1 MKIKNVLLLSAISL
15 TVFSAQSRLYVGAGA
30 AYVNS
35 MSTIKLT
42 ARQAA
47 FSGAVTMDD
56 NSKKIAPRFFA
67 GYEKGYNNCYWGL
80 EAFGSFSDLHGQN
93 GRDFVATDNG
103 PGYQAIL
110 TNPGV
115 KYSRSYLL
123 GVRAKLGGYVTDN
136 LSVFAALG
144 VIGSRFKL
152 DYTDATHPAPV
163 TFKKTVLG
171 IEPGVGISYHI
182 NSKWRTGLEYFY
194 QQYSTF
200 SKTYTDTDPVD
211 GYSAT
216 TKSKFRFS
224 TFMASVS
231 YVF

>member
-1 MKIKNVLLLSAISL
+1 MKIKNILLLSAISL
-15 TVFSAQSRLYVGAGA
+15 TAFSAQSRLYVGAGA

-35 MSTIKLT
+35 MSIIKLT
-42 ARQAA
+42 AREAA
-47 FSGAVTMDD
+47 LSGTVTMDD

-67 GYEKGYNNCYWGL
+67 GYEKDNNNCYWGL

-93 GRDFVATDNG
+93 GRDFVVADNG

-110 TNPGV
+110 ANPGV

-123 GVRAKLGGYVTDN
+123 GARAKFGGYITDN
-136 LSVFAALG
+136 LSVFGAFG
-144 VIGSRFKL
+144 VIGSEFKIS
-152 DYTDATHPAPV
+152 YTDDGRTAPAN
-163 TFKKTVLG
+163 FKKTVLG
-171 IEPGVGISYHI
+171 IEPGVGISYRI

-200 SKTYTDTDPVD
+200 SKTYTDTVN